1 MAMATSSTSPRVCI
15 SVARPNDGEGIVR
28 FQRRLSAGARRSGL
42 LSAETGL
49 SVIARDRD
57 AGVIVGQAVI
67 VPALEGLAD
76 FAVAVADAYEEYQ
89 VGSHLLERA
98 MTEAPR
104 HDIQVFRI
112 DALAHNHRMIDVFT
126 WHGFVP
132 LGNDFERLY
141 LALDGSGLCLMA
153 PEPAGDRVP

>member
-1 MAMATSSTSPRVCI
+1 VCI
-15 SVARPNDGEGIVR
+15 SVARPNDREGIVR
-28 FQRRLSAGARRSGL
+28 FQRRLSAASRRSGL
-42 LSAETGL
+42 LSSTIGF

-57 AGVIVGQAVI
+57 AGVVVGQAVI

-76 FAVAVADAYEEYQ
+76 FAVAVADAYEEHQ

-104 HDIQVFRI
+104 HDIQVFRV

-126 WHGFVP
+126 WHSFVP
-132 LGNDFERLY
+132 LGDDIERLY
-141 LALDGSGLCLMA
+141 LALDGSGRRLVQ
-153 PEPAGDRVP
+153 PEPARR